1 MSKKL
6 GFENKGDFQAHYFDV
21 IVKEYFK
28 GGNAQGR
35 SVSMMTELHSIIE
48 GLSRAWDAAQ
58 EESPEN

>member
-21 IVKEYFK
+21 ITKEYFK

-35 SVSMMTELHSIIE
+35 NFSMISELYSIIE
-48 GLSRAWDAAQ
+48 ELSKAWDAAQ